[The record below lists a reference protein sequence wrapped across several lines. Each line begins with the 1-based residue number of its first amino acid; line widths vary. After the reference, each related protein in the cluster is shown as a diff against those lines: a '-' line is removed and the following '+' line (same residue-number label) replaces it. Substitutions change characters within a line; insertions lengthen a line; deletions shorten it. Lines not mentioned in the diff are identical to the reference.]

1 MVHHFFMTLAE
12 LGTPHQKH
20 ISNRGVDFHEK

>member
-1 MVHHFFMTLAE
+1 MTLAE

-20 ISNRGVDFHEK
+20 ISSRGVDCREK

>member
-1 MVHHFFMTLAE
+1 VHHFFMTLVE

-20 ISNRGVDFHEK
+20 ISSRVVDRHDK